1 MVESFVGPYR
11 IVRLLGEGAIGAV
24 YEAVNESIERRV
36 ALKVLRTEHAD
47 DAAVVTRFFNE
58 ARAVNRIAH
67 PSIVQIYEQGR
78 LPDGTAYIVMEFLE
92 GQTLANRLKQAGGKL
107 PPRFALQIGWQVAA
121 GLSAAH
127 SKGITHCD
135 LKPENL
141 MLVPDPLGPGGERV
155 KILDFGIAK
164 LALEAYGK
172 ESAQAILGTPTY
184 MSPEQCHGADEA
196 DAKSDVYALGIMLFE
211 MLAGRPPFVAEAA
224 GDLVGMHLFR
234 APPLLSELVPDT
246 LPEVTTLIASLL
258 VKDKAA
264 RPSMDEVAEALADV
278 VSAEG
283 SMFALSGRVS
293 TGAVPPVSANAS
305 SSSGVSPLAAALLE
319 ARQSRPHVALGSPS
333 SLLPAMQPMQPMQP
347 AIPGAVPVML
357 PTGQGLDPALA
368 AAVAADPLLQSGGP
382 TPAAA
387 PQPIKSVPRLL
398 FSALLGAAG
407 VLGLLLLGRTMLAPR
422 PVVTAPDAA
431 STAGPATSL
440 GPETDPTAGQ
450 VAAGTGVPSPGT
462 PEPSKRQQIFP
473 RAPGLKLP
481 PYRLANVEPIEPHP
495 RPGVSPATPPTAAPE
510 PQVDKALGDAQLAY
524 LAKDYTKAITLA
536 RSVQAQSPLRA
547 WRIIGSSACAIKDT
561 KLAREAYQKLDGPAR
576 LYVVLLCQRNK
587 IGEADLSGSKP

>member
-1 MVESFVGPYR
+1 MVESYVGPYR

-24 YEAVNESIERRV
+24 YEAINESIERRV

-58 ARAVNRIAH
+58 ARAVNRISH

-107 PPRFALQIGWQVAA
+107 PPRFALQIAWQVAA

-127 SKGITHCD
+127 GKGITHCD
-135 LKPENL
+135 LKPDNL

-172 ESAQAILGTPTY
+172 ESAQSILGTPTY

-211 MLAGRPPFVAEAA
+211 MLAGRPPFIAETA

-234 APPLLSELVPDT
+234 APPLLSDIVPDT
-246 LPEVTTLIASLL
+246 LPEVTTLISSLL
-258 VKDKAA
+258 IKEKAP
-264 RPSMDEVAEALADV
+264 RPTMDEVADALADL

-283 SMFALSGRVS
+283 GLFSPSGRVS
-293 TGAVPPVSANAS
+293 TGSAIPVSANAS
-305 SSSGVSPLAAALLE
+305 STSGVSPLAAALLE

-333 SLLPAMQPMQPMQP
+333 SLQP
-347 AIPGAVPVML
+347 ALPLGPPMTPVFDPGLPPA
-357 PTGQGLDPALA
+357 PTGEP
-368 AAVAADPLLQSGGP
+368 PLQLGGQPPPPPQSL
-382 TPAAA
+382 
-387 PQPIKSVPRLL
+387 KSPVRLL
-398 FSALLGAAG
+398 IAGLLGAGG
-407 VLGLLLLGRTMLAPR
+407 VLGLLLLGRVLLTPQPHVA
-422 PVVTAPDAA
+422 TPDAA
-431 STAGPATSL
+431 PSVATTPAGGPEPGQPPSDPAGAGPTS
-440 GPETDPTAGQ
+440 PT
-450 VAAGTGVPSPGT
+450 PGT
-462 PEPSKRQQIFP
+462 ADPPRRQLIFP

-481 PYRLANVEPIEPHP
+481 PFRLANVEPIEPHP
-495 RPGVSPATPPTAAPE
+495 RPLLGTPTAPGAAPE

-524 LAKDYTKAITLA
+524 LAKEYPKAISLA
-536 RSVQAQSPLRA
+536 RSVQAASPLRA

-576 LYVVLLCQRNK
+576 LYVVLLCQRNG
-587 IGEADLSGSKP
+587 ITEAALSSPKP